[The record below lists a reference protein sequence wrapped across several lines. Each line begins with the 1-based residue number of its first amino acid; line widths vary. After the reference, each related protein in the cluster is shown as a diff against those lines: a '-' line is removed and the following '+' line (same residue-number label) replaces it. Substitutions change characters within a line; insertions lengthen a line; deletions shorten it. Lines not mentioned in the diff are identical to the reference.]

1 MSNSVRL
8 FEHVELGVPDVAEAS
23 TFYRDVVG
31 MAELGA
37 DGETVYLGFGL
48 DDNYDL
54 ALSPGVGIKH
64 FAFRVDGTS
73 ELDERMLLLERHGIP
88 YERRD
93 DVEYNQREGVRF
105 KLPSGHTM
113 EFVTVADDTYPVP
126 SRPRHHRGGSIL
138 PLDNDHLGLMTN
150 DVRALAEFLC
160 DVLGFTLTE
169 YVEPDRGSG
178 LWVLAFVR
186 GGPYHHD
193 ISIAL
198 GEETLHHY
206 AVMVSSFEHIKVAC
220 DVLAGTG
227 HPIEWGPGR
236 HPAGANLFMYALLP
250 GGHRVEFSAEMA
262 MLHER
267 VEAVRSPE
275 NSMDAWG
282 DSWKR
287 VPDHFFR
294 GS

>member
-8 FEHVELGVPDVAEAS
+8 FEHVELGVPDVAKTAA
-23 TFYRDVVG
+23 FYRDVVG
-31 MAELGA
+31 MVELGA
-37 DGETVYLGFGL
+37 EDETVFLGFGL

-54 ALSPGVGIKH
+54 ALSPGAGIKH

-73 ELDERMLLLERHGIP
+73 ELDERMRLLERQGIA

-93 DVEYNQREGVRF
+93 NVEYNQPEGVRF
-105 KLPSGHTM
+105 KLPSGHAM
-113 EFVTVADDTYPVP
+113 EFVTVSDHTYPLP
-126 SRPRHHRGGSIL
+126 SRPCHQRRGSIL

-150 DVRALAEFLC
+150 DVRGLAEFFR
-160 DVLGFTLTE
+160 DALGFKLTE
-169 YVEPDRGSG
+169 YVEPDPGSG

-198 GEETLHHY
+198 GDETLHHY

-220 DVLAGTG
+220 DVLAATASG
-227 HPIEWGPGR
+227 IEWGPGR
-236 HPAGANLFMYALLP
+236 HPAGANLFTYAQLP

-262 MLHER
+262 MLHDR

-287 VPDHFFR
+287 VPDHFYR